1 METSSIRMNDGRGT
15 LWPDSFTE
23 DAQRL
28 DTLPDSVPALLVL
41 WNRYHNVR
49 CQSWAPIFRL
59 IQDIPQYVAKQL
71 LSYNEEGQW
80 KDPAHLTTQ
89 ECSKQDNE
97 IFHVARSITCIHFM
111 NAVREDFLKGL
122 VGMPIAGPSAQVD
135 ILFVKSGLSLTC
147 AYNDTR
153 DRMSEIWQMTKQAAL
168 PLWSPIF
175 CTV

>member
-1 METSSIRMNDGRGT
+1 
-15 LWPDSFTE
+15 
-23 DAQRL
+23 
-28 DTLPDSVPALLVL
+28 
-41 WNRYHNVR
+41 
-49 CQSWAPIFRL
+49 
-59 IQDIPQYVAKQL
+59 
-71 LSYNEEGQW
+71 
-80 KDPAHLTTQ
+80 
-89 ECSKQDNE
+89 
-97 IFHVARSITCIHFM
+97 M